1 MSQIKSVVSY
11 INTTLQA
18 NSFAGKPFQKGRFSG
33 VAELVKKV
41 TGDDETSFTIPVL
54 LDDDGDSGTEISIN
68 DKYPFE
74 IYHRIKNQ
82 TTGEAENEDTFGDGD
97 NKIITFDMVLILFSD
112 RFINE
117 IEASEYL
124 TALMLDIPRTINA
137 TNVTGSQWSKCEIN
151 LTDNNLDK
159 SDVLAQEYGRDD
171 FNIPQNYIALQFG
184 YEVQLTFEAGCFT
197 LC

>member
-1 MSQIKSVVSY
+1 MSEIKSVVNY

-18 NSFAGKPFQKGRFSG
+18 NSFSGKPFQKGRFSG

-41 TGDDETSFTIPVL
+41 TGDDDTALTIPIL

-74 IYHRIKNQ
+74 LYHRILSQ
-82 TTGEAENEDTFGDGD
+82 TTAEAENEDTFGDGD
-97 NKIITFDMVLILFSD
+97 NKIITFDMALILFAD
-112 RFINE
+112 RFNIE

-137 TNVTGSQWSKCEIN
+137 TSVTGSQWSKCEIT
-151 LTDNNLDK
+151 LTDNNTVK
-159 SDVLAQEYGRDD
+159 SEVLAQEFGRDD
-171 FNIPQNYIALQFG
+171 FNVPQNYVVLQFG
-184 YEVQLTFEAGCFT
+184 YEVQLTYEAGCFT